1 MGYGKRALQQLV
13 NYYEGKIQSLS
24 EDAAE
29 SEIADVSQ
37 INGDEVNQ
45 FLFFIYTGCL
55 KKVERLIDHRTIGFF
70 QS

>member
-45 FLFFIYTGCL
+45 FLFLFIPG
-55 KKVERLIDHRTIGFF
+55 V
-70 QS
+70 